1 MTQESFLK
9 AQTHFDG
16 MYWKILKPR
25 GQLNSRIYFYNP
37 RFQSSTFLVKNTF
50 KQSVKALCNFHQK
63 NHHNFRFPILRK
75 LFIIITKFAYS
86 HWIPKDELVQLKTR
100 IKAIQHFIIFN
111 LGIHLSSYQI
121 TLIITKIIIIR
132 NLTTYPSLW
141 RFISQLK
148 IGILQKPRRAR
159 EILPE
164 RQVTRPSAVRRFR
177 KGFSASAKRGAKS
190 GRTAAQKGSS

>member
-1 MTQESFLK
+1 
-9 AQTHFDG
+9 
-16 MYWKILKPR
+16 MYWKILKTQGTIKLKNLLLQPKVSIF
-25 GQLNSRIYFYNP
+25 N
-37 RFQSSTFLVKNTF
+37 FLVKNPF
-50 KQSVKALCNFHQK
+50 KQSVKALLNFLQK
-63 NHHNFRFPILRK
+63 NQHNFRFPILRK
-75 LFIIITKFAYS
+75 FIIIITKFAYS

-100 IKAIQHFIIFN
+100 IKAIRHFIIFN
-111 LGIHLSSYQI
+111 LDIRSSSYQI

-164 RQVTRPSAVRRFR
+164 RRVTRPSAVRRFR